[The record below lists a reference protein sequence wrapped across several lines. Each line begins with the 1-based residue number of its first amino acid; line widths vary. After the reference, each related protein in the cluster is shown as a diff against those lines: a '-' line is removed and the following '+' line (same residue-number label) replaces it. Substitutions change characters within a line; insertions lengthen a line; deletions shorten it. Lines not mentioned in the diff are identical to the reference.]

1 MVDKE
6 IVDYIKRYRKDSFTD
21 SEIKES
27 LSSQDI
33 KAHLIK
39 EAFDYI
45 DNQIDD
51 DEIKKGKDKA
61 TSSSDDSDVL
71 SQKTKIISIVG
82 CLVGM
87 IISFILLKRSS
98 LEAGFLLTPLTE
110 FSVMLKGNSDINLMM
125 VIASVVMFSVA
136 SVIIGYYA
144 MKRDRDDFTIFS
156 APILLFILTLLF
168 FGWSTLSAFAALGIC
183 GSIIYFILNI
193 QKRKEHYKKTDFTEI
208 IVGSYKH
215 VFILMSI
222 MIAIGVYITLAGS
235 DDFAEVEIN
244 SLMASS
250 GIDIDDGSDVQSSI
264 ERQQRDANHKML
276 ESVEGALIL
285 AAKSDSSIEES
296 CTDKIES
303 KMKQIDTI
311 AKQELDRQLA
321 VHVTEDEDVEQNVE
335 QISAIIEFMKKHYA
349 SMAAFSIFLVAE
361 FIKGISGLL
370 VLLCSYIIS
379 IISEGKIFG
388 KERE

>member
-125 VIASVVMFSVA
+125 VIASVVMFSV
-136 SVIIGYYA
+136 
-144 MKRDRDDFTIFS
+144 
-156 APILLFILTLLF
+156 
-168 FGWSTLSAFAALGIC
+168 
-183 GSIIYFILNI
+183 
-193 QKRKEHYKKTDFTEI
+193 
-208 IVGSYKH
+208 
-215 VFILMSI
+215 
-222 MIAIGVYITLAGS
+222 
-235 DDFAEVEIN
+235 
-244 SLMASS
+244 
-250 GIDIDDGSDVQSSI
+250 
-264 ERQQRDANHKML
+264 ERQQ
-276 ESVEGALIL
+276 
-285 AAKSDSSIEES
+285 
-296 CTDKIES
+296 
-303 KMKQIDTI
+303 
-311 AKQELDRQLA
+311 
-321 VHVTEDEDVEQNVE
+321 
-335 QISAIIEFMKKHYA
+335 
-349 SMAAFSIFLVAE
+349 
-361 FIKGISGLL
+361 
-370 VLLCSYIIS
+370 
-379 IISEGKIFG
+379 
-388 KERE
+388 

>member
-1 MVDKE
+1 
-6 IVDYIKRYRKDSFTD
+6 
-21 SEIKES
+21 
-27 LSSQDI
+27 
-33 KAHLIK
+33 
-39 EAFDYI
+39 
-45 DNQIDD
+45 
-51 DEIKKGKDKA
+51 
-61 TSSSDDSDVL
+61 
-71 SQKTKIISIVG
+71 
-82 CLVGM
+82 
-87 IISFILLKRSS
+87 
-98 LEAGFLLTPLTE
+98 
-110 FSVMLKGNSDINLMM
+110 MLKGNSDINLMM

>member
-276 ESVEGALIL
+276 ERVEGALIL